1 MANKNIQMKDRNNN
15 NLYPTVR
22 TENLLDLTS
31 RAELTMTNCQLYTAS
46 EKTNAISY
54 LGAVGMIEGTVKF
67 TESLTNPVITTLP
80 EGFRP
85 IRTKRI
91 GCLAK
96 YYTPNPEDTKALVYV
111 SITAD
116 GKVTVNDN
124 VGKIEYLSLD
134 NCVFPLK

>member
-1 MANKNIQMKDRNNN
+1 MANKNIQMKDSNDN

-31 RAELTMTNCQLYTAS
+31 RAELTMTNCQLYTPS
-46 EKTNAISY
+46 DKTNALSY
-54 LGAVGMIEGTVKF
+54 LGARGMIEGMIKF
-67 TESLTNPVITTLP
+67 TQSLTNPVIITLP

-85 IRTKRI
+85 LRTKRI

-96 YYTPNPEDTKALVYV
+96 YYTPNPTDTKEMVYV
-111 SITAD
+111 TIASD
-116 GKVTVNDN
+116 GRVTVNDN

-134 NCVFPLK
+134 NCIFPLK

>member
-1 MANKNIQMKDRNNN
+1 MANKNIQMKDNNDN

-22 TENLLDLTS
+22 AVNLLDLTS
-31 RAELTMTNCQLYTAS
+31 RAELAMTNCQLYTAND
-46 EKTNAISY
+46 KTNVVSC
-54 LGAVGMIEGTVKF
+54 LGAIGMIEGMVKF

-85 IRTKRI
+85 LRTKRI

-96 YYTPNPEDTKALVYV
+96 YNTPNPTDTKEIVYV
-111 SITAD
+111 TIGAD

>member
-1 MANKNIQMKDRNNN
+1 MANKNIQMKDSNDN
-15 NLYPTVR
+15 NLYPSVR
-22 TENLLDLTS
+22 AENLLDLTS
-31 RAELTMTNCQLYTAS
+31 RAELTMTNCQLYTPS
-46 EKTNAISY
+46 DKTNAISY
-54 LGAVGMIEGTVKF
+54 LGAIGMIEGMVKF

-96 YYTPNPEDTKALVYV
+96 YYTANPTDTKEMVYV
-111 SITAD
+111 AITPD

-124 VGKIEYLSLD
+124 VGKIEYLTLD

>member
-1 MANKNIQMKDRNNN
+1 MANKNIQMKDSNQN
-15 NLYPTVR
+15 NLYPSVR
-22 TENLLDLTS
+22 AENLLDLT
-31 RAELTMTNCQLYTAS
+31 RRTELTMTNCELYTS
-46 EKTNAISY
+46 SDKTNAISY
-54 LGAVGMIEGTVKF
+54 LGAIGMIEGMVKF

-91 GCLAK
+91 GCLGK
-96 YYTPNPEDTKALVYV
+96 YFSPNPTNTKEIIYV
-111 SITAD
+111 TIMVD

>member
-1 MANKNIQMKDRNNN
+1 MANKNIQMKDSNDN
-15 NLYPTVR
+15 NLYPSVR
-22 TENLLDLTS
+22 AENLLDLTS
-31 RAELTMTNCQLYTAS
+31 RAELTMTNCQLYTPS
-46 EKTNAISY
+46 DKTNAISY
-54 LGAVGMIEGTVKF
+54 LGAIGMIEGMVKF

-96 YYTPNPEDTKALVYV
+96 YYTANPTDTKEMVYV
-111 SITAD
+111 VITPD
-116 GKVTVNDN
+116 GEVTVNDN
-124 VGKIEYLSLD
+124 VGKIEYLTLD

>member
-1 MANKNIQMKDRNNN
+1 MANKNIQMKDSNDN
-15 NLYPTVR
+15 NLYPSVR
-22 TENLLDLTS
+22 AENLLDLTS
-31 RAELTMTNCQLYTAS
+31 RAELTMTNCQLYVAGD
-46 EKTNAISY
+46 KTNAISY
-54 LGAVGMIEGTVKF
+54 LGAVGMLEGMIKF

-91 GCLAK
+91 GCFAK
-96 YYTPNPEDTKALVYV
+96 YYNPNPTDTKEMVYV
-111 SITAD
+111 SITPD

>member
-1 MANKNIQMKDRNNN
+1 MANKNIQMKDSNEN
-15 NLYPTVR
+15 NLYPIVR
-22 TENLLDLTS
+22 AENLLDLTN
-31 RAELTMTNCQLYTAS
+31 RAELTMTNCQLYTPS
-46 EKTNAISY
+46 DKTNAISY
-54 LGAVGMIEGTVKF
+54 LGAVGMIEGMVKF

-96 YYTPNPEDTKALVYV
+96 YHTPNPADTKALVYV
-111 SITAD
+111 AIGAD
-116 GKVTVNDN
+116 GKVTVYDN

>member
-1 MANKNIQMKDRNNN
+1 MANKNIQMKDSNDN

-46 EKTNAISY
+46 EKINAISY

-67 TESLTNPVITTLP
+67 NESLTNPVITKLP

-96 YYTPNPEDTKALVYV
+96 YYTPNPADTKALVYV
-111 SITAD
+111 AITPD

-124 VGKIEYLSLD
+124 VGKIEYLTLD

>member
-1 MANKNIQMKDRNNN
+1 MANKNIQMKDRSDN

-31 RAELTMTNCQLYTAS
+31 RAELTITNCQLYS
-46 EKTNAISY
+46 PSDKINAISY
-54 LGAVGMIEGTVKF
+54 LGAVGMIEGMIKF

-91 GCLAK
+91 GCFAK
-96 YYTPNPEDTKALVYV
+96 YYTPNPADTKALVYV
-111 SITAD
+111 AITPD

>member
-1 MANKNIQMKDRNNN
+1 MANKNIQMKDSNDN

-46 EKTNAISY
+46 DKTNAISY
-54 LGAVGMIEGTVKF
+54 LGAIGMIEGMVKF

-96 YYTPNPEDTKALVYV
+96 YYTANPTDTKEMVYV
-111 SITAD
+111 AITPD

-124 VGKIEYLSLD
+124 VGKIEYLTLD

>member
-1 MANKNIQMKDRNNN
+1 MANKNIQMKDSNDN
-15 NLYPTVR
+15 NLYPSVR
-22 TENLLDLTS
+22 AENLLDLTR
-31 RAELTMTNCQLYTAS
+31 RAELTMTNCELYTAS
-46 EKTNAISY
+46 DKTNAISY
-54 LGAVGMIEGTVKF
+54 LGAIGMIEGMVKF
-67 TESLTNPVITTLP
+67 TESVTNPVITTLP

-91 GCLAK
+91 GCLGK
-96 YYTPNPEDTKALVYV
+96 YFTPNTANTKEIIYV
-111 SITAD
+111 TIMVD

>member
-1 MANKNIQMKDRNNN
+1 MANKNIQMKDSNDN

-22 TENLLDLTS
+22 AENLLDLTS
-31 RAELTMTNCQLYTAS
+31 RAELTMTNCQLYAPS
-46 EKTNAISY
+46 DKTNAISY
-54 LGAVGMIEGTVKF
+54 LGAVGMIEGMIKF

-96 YYTPNPEDTKALVYV
+96 YYTPNPADTKALVYV
-111 SITAD
+111 AITPD

>member
-1 MANKNIQMKDRNNN
+1 MANKNIQMKDSNDN

-31 RAELTMTNCQLYTAS
+31 RAELTIKNCQLYTAS
-46 EKTNAISY
+46 DKINAISY
-54 LGAVGMIEGTVKF
+54 LGAVGMIEGMVKF

-91 GCLAK
+91 GCFAK
-96 YYTPNPEDTKALVYV
+96 YYTPNPADTKALVYV
-111 SITAD
+111 AIAPD
-116 GKVTVNDN
+116 GNVTVNDN

>member
-1 MANKNIQMKDRNNN
+1 MANKNIQMKDRNNT

>member
-1 MANKNIQMKDRNNN
+1 MANKNIQMKDSNDN
-15 NLYPTVR
+15 NLYPSVR
-22 TENLLDLTS
+22 AENLLDLTS
-31 RAELTMTNCQLYTAS
+31 RAELTMTNCQLYNPS
-46 EKTNAISY
+46 DKTNAISY
-54 LGAVGMIEGTVKF
+54 LGAIGMLEGMIKF

-80 EGFRP
+80 VGFRP

-96 YYTPNPEDTKALVYV
+96 YYTPNTADTKEMVYV
-111 SITAD
+111 SITPD
-116 GKVTVNDN
+116 GKVSVNDN

>member
-1 MANKNIQMKDRNNN
+1 MANKNIQMKDRNDN

-22 TENLLDLTS
+22 AENLLDLTS
-31 RAELTMTNCQLYTAS
+31 RAELTMTNCQLYS
-46 EKTNAISY
+46 PGDKTNVISY
-54 LGAVGMIEGTVKF
+54 LGAIGMLEGMVKF

-91 GCLAK
+91 GCFAK
-96 YYTPNPEDTKALVYV
+96 YYTPNPADTKEIVYV

-124 VGKIEYLSLD
+124 VGKIEFLSLD

>member
-1 MANKNIQMKDRNNN
+1 MANKNIQMKDSNDN
-15 NLYPTVR
+15 NLYPIVR
-22 TENLLDLTS
+22 AENLLDLTS
-31 RAELTMTNCQLYTAS
+31 RAELTMTNCQLYTPS
-46 EKTNAISY
+46 DKTNAISY
-54 LGAVGMIEGTVKF
+54 LGAIGMIEGMVKF

-96 YYTPNPEDTKALVYV
+96 YYTANPTDTKEMVYV
-111 SITAD
+111 AITPD

>member
-1 MANKNIQMKDRNNN
+1 MANKNIQMKDSNDN

-22 TENLLDLTS
+22 AENLLDLTS
-31 RAELTMTNCQLYTAS
+31 RAELTMTNCQLYAAGD
-46 EKTNAISY
+46 KTNAISY
-54 LGAVGMIEGTVKF
+54 LGAVGMIEGMVKF

-85 IRTKRI
+85 LRTKRI

-96 YYTPNPEDTKALVYV
+96 YYTPNPADTKALVYV
-111 SITAD
+111 AITPD

>member
-1 MANKNIQMKDRNNN
+1 MADKNIQMKDSNDN
-15 NLYPTVR
+15 NLYPSVR
-22 TENLLDLTS
+22 AENLLDLTR
-31 RAELTMTNCQLYTAS
+31 RAELTMTNCELYTAS
-46 EKTNAISY
+46 DKTNAISY
-54 LGAVGMIEGTVKF
+54 LGAIGMIEGMVKF
-67 TESLTNPVITTLP
+67 TESVTNPVITTLP

-91 GCLAK
+91 GCLGK
-96 YYTPNPEDTKALVYV
+96 YFTPNSANTKEIIYV
-111 SITAD
+111 TIMVD

>member
-1 MANKNIQMKDRNNN
+1 MANKNIQMKDSNEN
-15 NLYPTVR
+15 NLYPSVR
-22 TENLLDLTS
+22 AENLLDLTR
-31 RAELTMTNCQLYTAS
+31 RAELTITNCEPYTARD
-46 EKTNAISY
+46 KPNAISY
-54 LGAVGMIEGTVKF
+54 LGAVGMIEGMVKF

-91 GCLAK
+91 GCFAK
-96 YYTPNPEDTKALVYV
+96 YYTPNPADTKALVYV
-111 SITAD
+111 AIGAD

>member
-1 MANKNIQMKDRNNN
+1 MANKNIQMKDSSDN

-22 TENLLDLTS
+22 AENLLDLTS
-31 RAELTMTNCQLYTAS
+31 RAELTMTNCQLYAAAD
-46 EKTNAISY
+46 KTNAISY
-54 LGAVGMIEGTVKF
+54 LGAVGMIEGMIKF

-96 YYTPNPEDTKALVYV
+96 YYTPNPADTKALVYV
-111 SITAD
+111 AITPD
-116 GKVTVNDN
+116 GKVTVNEN

>member
-1 MANKNIQMKDRNNN
+1 MANKNIQMKDSNDN

-31 RAELTMTNCQLYTAS
+31 RAELTMTNCQLYTPS
-46 EKTNAISY
+46 DKTNAISY
-54 LGAVGMIEGTVKF
+54 LGAIGMIEGMIKF
-67 TESLTNPVITTLP
+67 TQSLTNPVITTLP

-85 IRTKRI
+85 LRTKRI

-96 YYTPNPEDTKALVYV
+96 YYTPNPTDTNEMVYV
-111 SITAD
+111 IIAAD

-134 NCVFPLK
+134 NCIFPLK

>member
-1 MANKNIQMKDRNNN
+1 MANKNIQMKDSSDN
-15 NLYPTVR
+15 NLYPIVR
-22 TENLLDLTS
+22 AENLLDLTS
-31 RAELTMTNCQLYTAS
+31 RAELTMTNCQLYNPS
-46 EKTNAISY
+46 DKTNAISY
-54 LGAVGMIEGTVKF
+54 LGAVGMIEGMVKF

-96 YYTPNPEDTKALVYV
+96 YYTPNPADTKALVYV
-111 SITAD
+111 SIGSD
-116 GKVTVNDN
+116 GKVTVYDN

>member
-1 MANKNIQMKDRNNN
+1 MANKNIQMKDRSDN
-15 NLYPTVR
+15 NLYPIVR

-31 RAELTMTNCQLYTAS
+31 RAELTMTNCQLYTPS
-46 EKTNAISY
+46 DKTNAISY
-54 LGAVGMIEGTVKF
+54 LGSVGMIEGMIKF

-91 GCLAK
+91 GCFAK
-96 YYTPNPEDTKALVYV
+96 YYTPNPADTKALVYV
-111 SITAD
+111 GITPD
-116 GKVTVNDN
+116 GKVTVYDN

>member
-1 MANKNIQMKDRNNN
+1 MANKNIQMKDINDN
-15 NLYPTVR
+15 NLYPIVR
-22 TENLLDLTS
+22 AENLLGLTS
-31 RAELTMTNCQLYTAS
+31 RAELTMTNCQLYTPS
-46 EKTNAISY
+46 DKTNAISY
-54 LGAVGMIEGTVKF
+54 LGAIGMIEGMVKF

-96 YYTPNPEDTKALVYV
+96 YYTANPTDTKEMVYV
-111 SITAD
+111 AITPD

-124 VGKIEYLSLD
+124 VGKIEYLTLD

>member
-1 MANKNIQMKDRNNN
+1 MANKNIQMKDSNNN

-54 LGAVGMIEGTVKF
+54 LGAVGMIEGMVKF

-96 YYTPNPEDTKALVYV
+96 YYTPNPADTKALVYV
-111 SITAD
+111 AITPD
-116 GKVTVNDN
+116 GKVIVNDN

-134 NCVFPLK
+134 NCVFRLK

>member
-1 MANKNIQMKDRNNN
+1 MANKNIQMKDSNDN
-15 NLYPTVR
+15 NLYPIVR
-22 TENLLDLTS
+22 AENLLGLTS
-31 RAELTMTNCQLYTAS
+31 RAELTMTNCQLYTPS
-46 EKTNAISY
+46 DKTNAISY
-54 LGAVGMIEGTVKF
+54 LGAIGMIEGMVKF

-96 YYTPNPEDTKALVYV
+96 YYTANPTDTKEIVYV
-111 SITAD
+111 TISVD

-124 VGKIEYLSLD
+124 VGKIEYLTLD
-134 NCVFPLK
+134 NCIFPLK

>member
-1 MANKNIQMKDRNNN
+1 MANKNIQMKDSNDN
-15 NLYPTVR
+15 NLYPIVR
-22 TENLLDLTS
+22 AENLLGLTS
-31 RAELTMTNCQLYTAS
+31 RAELTMTNCQLYTPS
-46 EKTNAISY
+46 DKTNAISY
-54 LGAVGMIEGTVKF
+54 LGAIGMIEGMVKF

-96 YYTPNPEDTKALVYV
+96 YYTANPTDTKEMVYV
-111 SITAD
+111 AITPD

-124 VGKIEYLSLD
+124 VGKIEYLTLD

>member
-1 MANKNIQMKDRNNN
+1 MANKNIQMKDSNEN

-22 TENLLDLTS
+22 AENLLDLTR
-31 RAELTMTNCQLYTAS
+31 RAELTMTNCQLYNPS
-46 EKTNAISY
+46 DKTNAISY
-54 LGAVGMIEGTVKF
+54 LGAVGMIEGMIKF

-96 YYTPNPEDTKALVYV
+96 YYTTNPADTKEMIYV
-111 SITAD
+111 SITPD
-116 GKVTVNDN
+116 GRVSVNDN

>member
-1 MANKNIQMKDRNNN
+1 MANKNIQMKDSKDN
-15 NLYPTVR
+15 NLYPSVR
-22 TENLLDLTS
+22 AENLLDLTR
-31 RAELTMTNCQLYTAS
+31 RAELTMTNCQLYTPS
-46 EKTNAISY
+46 DKTNAISY
-54 LGAVGMIEGTVKF
+54 LGAVGMIEGIIKF

-85 IRTKRI
+85 LRTKRI

-96 YYTPNPEDTKALVYV
+96 YNTPNPTDTKELVYV
-111 SITAD
+111 TITSD
-116 GKVTVNDN
+116 GRVSVNDN

>member
-1 MANKNIQMKDRNNN
+1 MANKNIQMKDSSDN
-15 NLYPTVR
+15 NLYPIVR
-22 TENLLDLTS
+22 AENLLDLTS
-31 RAELTMTNCQLYTAS
+31 RAELTMTNCQLYNPS
-46 EKTNAISY
+46 DKTNAISY
-54 LGAVGMIEGTVKF
+54 LGAVGMIEGMVKF

-96 YYTPNPEDTKALVYV
+96 YYTPNPADTKALVYV
-111 SITAD
+111 SIGSD
-116 GKVTVNDN
+116 GKVTVYDN

-134 NCVFPLK
+134 NC